1 MISKYSVKRPFTVL
15 VGVVL
20 VIVLGVV
27 SLSKMTMDLLPDM
40 SLQYAMI
47 ITTDMGASPE
57 KVEGEVTAPI
67 ESAMAT
73 TSNIKNISSI
83 SYNSYSIVT
92 LEYEQNANMDSV
104 VIEIQQKLDQ
114 ISGAWGD
121 SVGTPM
127 IMKINPDMMPIMA
140 AAVDKDGVNAS
151 KLSEYVENELAPAIE
166 SLEGVASV
174 NTTGQLE
181 ERIEVT
187 MNQDKIDALNEK
199 IRQSIDK
206 QFEDAQKEIDSGKDK
221 VTSGQSGLNSGKEQ
235 LSSAIN
241 QTMEQQKKLLQS
253 EKDLNKKLKDLKEQQ
268 KSLKQLQKG
277 IQTFMA
283 SDAYGGIVAMLE
295 QNPEAVNLPEVQ
307 EQIRQLN
314 EAVKKQFSAL
324 SSMDITVES
333 YEDLATADTRIGKL
347 LTKVNTG
354 ITSINTAIKKVE
366 AGKVSLAFALDTLNA
381 NAALSALEM
390 STGSAELA
398 TAASSLDTAQS
409 DLDSAKDSAYDS
421 ADLNEILTEETL
433 SGLFAGQ
440 NFDMPAGYAMDGDKQ
455 YLIRVGDAVSDME
468 ELKELPLIDLGM
480 DDIDTIRLSDVADI
494 RKADNSDETYAV
506 INGNPGIMLSMEK
519 QTGYSTG
526 EVTDRILEKFDK
538 LEKEDSSLHLSVL
551 MNQGVYIDMIVKSVV
566 QNMIFGAILAIIVLL
581 FFLKDV
587 KPTLVIACSIP
598 LSVVTAVVLMYFTDI
613 SLNIISMS
621 GLLLGIGM
629 LVDNSIVVIEN
640 IYRLRAEGYSIRKA
654 AVEGSNQVAGAIV
667 ASTLTTISVYAPII
681 FTEGLT
687 RQLFMDLTL
696 TIAFTLLASLVV
708 ALTFV
713 PAMSSAI
720 LRRTKEIRHPWF
732 DRFKEAYGRFL
743 GLCLRFKPLV
753 FLAAVLLLVGSAA
766 LSLSRGM
773 SFMDMDME
781 TNQISVTITAKED
794 EKLTFT
800 ELRDASNEVMDR
812 ISDIKAIDTIG
823 AMAGGSS
830 TMSMMGGGEDSVSM
844 YILLAEDADAKA
856 SEVADEITERTKD
869 MDCVVSCSTSSMD
882 AESFLGNGLSVRIEG
897 NDLGKLQDLAKQVAS
912 ILTDTKGTIDVDNGL
927 GDAVPQLTISV
938 DKEKAAKYGMTVAQV
953 FQLVNKELADA
964 RSVTTISTDIKDY
977 QVYLQT
983 EEQAD
988 PKLSDI
994 KKLTFT
1000 HKNKDGEE
1008 EEIPLT
1014 KIAKMEESTTLGTIS
1029 RTAQNRYLTVSC
1041 GIDEKHNV
1049 TLVGNQVQKQ
1059 IDKLD
1064 VPEGYNIEM
1073 AGEDET
1079 INESMSQLLLMLLL
1093 AVIFIYLIMVVQFQS
1108 LSSPFII
1115 MFSIPLA
1122 FTGGFLALYL
1132 TGQEVSVIAMLGFIL
1147 LAGLIVNNGIVL
1159 IDYINQ
1165 ARKSGMSKKNAIIDS
1180 GKTRVRPILMTAL
1193 TTILAML
1200 TSALG
1205 FGEGSEMM
1213 KPMAITIV
1221 GGLVYGTILTLIVIP
1236 CIYDAFHREKSMVE
1250 EEL

>member
-27 SLSKMTMDLLPDM
+27 SLSKMTTDLLPDM

-57 KVEGEVTAPI
+57 KVEDEVTAPI

-151 KLSEYVENELAPAIE
+151 KLLEYVENELAPAIE
-166 SLEGVASV
+166 GLEGVASV

-241 QTMEQQKKLLQS
+241 QTMEQQEKLLQS

-283 SDAYGGIVAMLE
+283 SDAYGGIAAMLE

-366 AGKVSLAFALDTLNA
+366 AGKVSLALALDTLNA

-897 NDLGKLQDLAKQVAS
+897 NNLGKLQDLAKQVAS

-1132 TGQEVSVIAMLGFIL
+1132 TGQEVSVIAMLGFIM

-1221 GGLVYGTILTLIVIP
+1221 GGLLYGTILTLIVIP